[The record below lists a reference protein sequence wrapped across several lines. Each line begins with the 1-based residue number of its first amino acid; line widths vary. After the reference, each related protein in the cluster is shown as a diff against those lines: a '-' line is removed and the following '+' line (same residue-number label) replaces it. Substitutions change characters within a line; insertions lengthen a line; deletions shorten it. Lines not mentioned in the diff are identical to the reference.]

1 MAEIT
6 LMFRDTTH
14 DNVVRVY
21 VVSTESGKAAFAED
35 IAANGISLGLV
46 DNCWVNKGTQ
56 DGREV
61 VSVCRHFIDGKNNM
75 KNVVFPFAT
84 TAEKAAFAVFLITD
98 FTVTEPYHNLLHA
111 DGEARY
117 WDVVSAYPTAAD
129 VTAMSTFCARG

>member
-6 LMFRDTTH
+6 LMFRGTSH

-46 DNCWVNKGTQ
+46 DNCWINKGTQ

-61 VSVCRHFIDGKNNM
+61 VSVCRHFIDGKNTM
-75 KNVVFPFAT
+75 KMPLQSFSSQTSP
-84 TAEKAAFAVFLITD
+84 
-98 FTVTEPYHNLLHA
+98 
-111 DGEARY
+111 
-117 WDVVSAYPTAAD
+117 
-129 VTAMSTFCARG
+129 